1 MASSQSALS
10 TQALTVTDAPSHSP
24 EGACLAAIDLG
35 SNSFHLNISQ
45 VDRGQI
51 RPIHTLSERV
61 QLGEATDTGALTQA
75 AIGRGLACL
84 EHFKQ
89 LLDET
94 SPCQIR
100 IVGTHALRRATN
112 RRDFITPA
120 EALLGMPVEVLPG
133 EEEAR
138 LIYTGVAHTLPDNQA
153 CHLVIDVGGGSTE
166 FILGSNAKPIR
177 LESLP
182 LGCVSYGEAFFSKGE
197 ITAARFDAACYQ
209 ATQDVSLLC
218 QRFNHTPWQET
229 IGASGTLLALEKIIV
244 TAGWR
249 SSGIDRASLSALR
262 QKLLAFDHV
271 GDIDLAGLS
280 AHRKAVVTAGLA
292 ITQGIFD
299 GLCLD
304 AMNTSTSALR
314 EGVVYELLAQSP
326 HEQ

>member
-1 MASSQSALS
+1 MTETASR
-10 TQALTVTDAPSHSP
+10 SP
-24 EGACLAAIDLG
+24 QDACLAAIDLG

-51 RPIHTLSERV
+51 HPIHTLSERV

-94 SPCQIR
+94 SPCPIR

-112 RRDFITPA
+112 RKDFITPA
-120 EALLGMPVEVLPG
+120 EALLGMPIEVLPG

-138 LIYTGVAHTLPDNQA
+138 LIYTGVAHTLSDNQPP
-153 CHLVIDVGGGSTE
+153 HLVIDVGGGSTE

-182 LGCVSYGEAFFSKGE
+182 LGCVSYGETFFSGGD
-197 ITAARFDAACYQ
+197 ITAARFDAAYHQ
-209 ATQDVSLLC
+209 ATQDVSSLY
-218 QRFNHTPWQET
+218 QRFNHAPWHQT
-229 IGASGTLLALEKIIV
+229 IGASGTLLALERIIV

-262 QKLLAFDHV
+262 QKLLTFHRV

-299 GLCLD
+299 GLRLE
-304 AMNTSTSALR
+304 AMNTSTGALR
-314 EGVVYELLAQSP
+314 EGVIHELLAQSID
-326 HEQ
+326 EQ

>member
-1 MASSQSALS
+1 MAFSQGTLS
-10 TQALTVTDAPSHSP
+10 TQALTVTETSSHSRQD
-24 EGACLAAIDLG
+24 ACLAAIDLG

-51 RPIHTLSERV
+51 HPIHRLSERV
-61 QLGEATDTGALTQA
+61 QLGEVTDTGALAQA

-94 SPCQIR
+94 GPCPIR

-112 RRDFITPA
+112 RQDFLAPA
-120 EALLGMPVEVLPG
+120 EALLGVPIEVLPG

-138 LIYTGVAHTLPDNQA
+138 LIYTGVAHTLSDNQSA
-153 CHLVIDVGGGSTE
+153 HLVIDVGGGSTE
-166 FILGSNAKPIR
+166 FILGSGATPIR

-182 LGCVSYGEAFFSKGE
+182 LGCVSYGEAFFSGGD
-197 ITAARFDAACYQ
+197 ITAVRFDAACSQ
-209 ATQDVSLLC
+209 ATQDVSALY
-218 QRFNHTPWQET
+218 QRFSRTPWQET
-229 IGASGTLLALEKIIV
+229 IGASGTLLALERIIV

-262 QKLLAFDHV
+262 QKLLTFHHV

-299 GLCLD
+299 GLRLD
-304 AMNTSTSALR
+304 AMKTSTSALR
-314 EGVVYELLAQSP
+314 EGVIHELLAQNSA
-326 HEQ
+326 EQ

>member
-133 EEEAR
+133 
-138 LIYTGVAHTLPDNQA
+138 
-153 CHLVIDVGGGSTE
+153 
-166 FILGSNAKPIR
+166 
-177 LESLP
+177 
-182 LGCVSYGEAFFSKGE
+182 
-197 ITAARFDAACYQ
+197 
-209 ATQDVSLLC
+209 
-218 QRFNHTPWQET
+218 
-229 IGASGTLLALEKIIV
+229 
-244 TAGWR
+244 
-249 SSGIDRASLSALR
+249 
-262 QKLLAFDHV
+262 
-271 GDIDLAGLS
+271 
-280 AHRKAVVTAGLA
+280 
-292 ITQGIFD
+292 
-299 GLCLD
+299 
-304 AMNTSTSALR
+304 
-314 EGVVYELLAQSP
+314 
-326 HEQ
+326 

>member
-1 MASSQSALS
+1 MAASQSPLS
-10 TQALTVTDAPSHSP
+10 TQAFTVTETPLHSFPDAY
-24 EGACLAAIDLG
+24 LAAIDLG
-35 SNSFHLNISQ
+35 SNSFHLNISE

-94 SPCQIR
+94 GPCPTR

-112 RRDFITPA
+112 RQDFITPA
-120 EALLGMPVEVLPG
+120 EALLGIPIEVLPG
-133 EEEAR
+133 KEEAR
-138 LIYTGVAHTLPDNQA
+138 LIYTGVAHTLSDNQA
-153 CHLVIDVGGGSTE
+153 SHLVIDVGGGSTE
-166 FILGSNAKPIR
+166 FILGSGATPLR

-182 LGCVSYGEAFFSKGE
+182 LGCVSYGEAFFSGGD
-197 ITAARFDAACYQ
+197 ITAARFDAACSQ
-209 ATQDVSLLC
+209 ATQDISALY
-218 QRFNHTPWQET
+218 QRFSRTPWHQT
-229 IGASGTLLALEKIIV
+229 IGASGTLLALERIIV

-262 QKLLAFDHV
+262 QKLLTFHHV

-299 GLCLD
+299 GLRLE
-304 AMNTSTSALR
+304 AINTSTGALR
-314 EGVVYELLAQSP
+314 EGVIHELLAQSP
-326 HEQ
+326 HGQ